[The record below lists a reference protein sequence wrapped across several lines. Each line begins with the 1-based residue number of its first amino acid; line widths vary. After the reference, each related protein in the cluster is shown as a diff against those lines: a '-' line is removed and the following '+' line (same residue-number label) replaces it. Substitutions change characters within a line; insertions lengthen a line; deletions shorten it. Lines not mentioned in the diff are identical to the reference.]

1 MQISYLDGPR
11 LRKALLA
18 GCQWA
23 QQHRRELNRINVFP
37 VADGDT
43 GTNLSLTVKAIE
55 DHLQDNRD
63 SAVGAVAN
71 QAADAAILGAR
82 GNCGMMLSHFLLGF
96 ANRLKDQERI
106 DAEEFSIALSS
117 GADNLYRAIE
127 QPVEG
132 TILTVIRETAE
143 AAHQSQMTDF
153 ALLVEHMLERANDS
167 LARTPMLL
175 PVLKSAGVV
184 DAGAKAFVSLLEG
197 IVLLLH
203 GDSLTSN
210 ENLSAGPLSTV
221 MVECTDVEEQYRFC
235 TEALVRGKSL
245 PTQQEVQ
252 EQLRHYGDSLIV
264 INSGEVLKMHIHTDH
279 PDEVFSYLRNLGNL
293 VTHKAEDMKVQQ
305 AAMSRSGGSHLSIV
319 RRPVGIVTDSAADLS
334 EEVIRAHGIQV
345 VPQILVEGDMSYRDG
360 VDISA
365 EQFHK
370 MLSTQVSLPTT
381 SQPSPGA
388 FLEGFTRAA
397 EDAEQLVG
405 VVLSSGLS
413 GTFTAAETATST
425 ENAPSVTLMDSR
437 GISLLQGLLVLKAA
451 ELAEIGQRPDEIVAE
466 LNRIRAQSGIF
477 LTVDTFERLLASGRV
492 EKEQAFFG
500 KLFNLKPI
508 LALDIDGKVITKG
521 KVLGRK
527 RVLTKILDL
536 MAEEIGTYPQK
547 IRFGISHVG
556 APHIIPD
563 VRERLIQIYGDV
575 EILSAPATPV
585 ISTHLG
591 SGAWALAYMLED

>member
-55 DHLQDNRD
+55 DHLQDNSD
-63 SAVGAVAN
+63 SAVGSVAN

-106 DAEEFSIALSS
+106 DAEEFGIALSS
-117 GADNLYRAIE
+117 GVDNLYRAIE

-132 TILTVIRETAE
+132 TILTVIRETAQ
-143 AAHQSQMTDF
+143 AVHQSQMADF

-167 LARTPMLL
+167 LARTPTLL

-197 IVLLLH
+197 IVLFLN

-210 ENLSAGPLSTV
+210 ENLSAKPLSTV
-221 MVECTDVEEQYRFC
+221 MVECTDVEEKYRFC

-245 PTQQEVQ
+245 PTQQEVR
-252 EQLRHYGDSLIV
+252 EKLRNYGDSLIV
-264 INSGEVLKMHIHTDH
+264 INSGEVLKMHIHTDR
-279 PDEVFSYLRNLGNL
+279 PDEVFSYLRSLGNL
-293 VTHKAEDMKVQQ
+293 VTHKAEDMNVQK
-305 AAMSRSGGSHLSIV
+305 AVMGRSGGSHLSIV

-345 VPQILVEGDMSYRDG
+345 VPQILIEGDVSYRDG
-360 VDISA
+360 IDISA

-413 GTFTAAETATST
+413 GTFTAAETAIST
-425 ENAPSVTLMDSR
+425 EDSPSVALMDSR

-451 ELAEIGQRPDEIVAE
+451 ELAEIGKRPAEIVAE

-527 RVLTKILDL
+527 RVLTKILNL
-536 MAEEIGTYPQK
+536 LAEEIGAYPQK

-591 SGAWALAYMLED
+591 AGAWALAYMLED